1 MPFVTVPAKPKT
13 INISFEDI
21 LNGFSKDFFQENK
34 KQTSTITLYKTSV
47 PDSLLSRIDVP
58 HLLEVLKRFNTKHK
72 DLVDTEDKFTLYESF
87 KIPKRKGGL
96 RQIDS
101 PKPALMNALRELK
114 YMLECEFFA
123 TYHTSA
129 FAYVKGRS
137 TVDAVKR
144 HQENKS
150 KWFLKLD
157 FKDFFGSTTL
167 DFVMKQLEMIF
178 PFSEIIPHDIS
189 GELRKA
195 LSLGFLRGGLPQG
208 TPISPTITNL
218 MMIPIDHAIS
228 KEMRES
234 KPYIVYTRYA
244 DDLILSS
251 RVSFMFTL
259 VQNKITDILSKA
271 GAPFKIKP
279 EKTRYGSSAGSN
291 WNLGVMLNKDNQITV
306 GQKKK
311 KQLKTMLYC
320 FINDCKDGTPWS
332 ISDVQHLAGLISY
345 YKMVEPE
352 SIDKIIKA
360 YSEKF
365 DFDINNKIKLL
376 LKK

>member
-1 MPFVTVPAKPKT
+1 MPFITVPAKPKN
-13 INISFEDI
+13 INISFDDI
-21 LNGFSKDFFQENK
+21 LNGFTKDFFQENK
-34 KQTSTITLYKTSV
+34 RQTSTVTVYKNQPGDALLSKINI
-47 PDSLLSRIDVP
+47 PSLLNT
-58 HLLEVLKRFNTKHK
+58 LKKFNQKHK
-72 DLVDTEDKFTLYESF
+72 DLIDIEDKFTLYESF

-114 YMLECEFFA
+114 YMLECEFYA

-137 TVDAVKR
+137 TVDAVKK
-144 HQENKS
+144 HQENSS

-178 PFSEIIPHDIS
+178 PFSEIIPADS
-189 GELRKA
+189 TNELRKA
-195 LSLGFLRGGLPQG
+195 LSLGFLRDGLPQG

-228 KEMRES
+228 KAMRET
-234 KPYIVYTRYA
+234 KPYIIYTRYA

-251 RVSFMFTL
+251 RVNFMFTE
-259 VQNKITDILSKA
+259 VQNQITEILVKY

-320 FINDCKDGTPWS
+320 FINDCKDGNPWS
-332 ISDVQHLAGLISY
+332 VSDVQHLAGLISY

-352 SIDKIIKA
+352 TIDKIIES
-360 YSEKF
+360 YCTKF
-365 DFDINNKIKLL
+365 NFNINEKIKLL